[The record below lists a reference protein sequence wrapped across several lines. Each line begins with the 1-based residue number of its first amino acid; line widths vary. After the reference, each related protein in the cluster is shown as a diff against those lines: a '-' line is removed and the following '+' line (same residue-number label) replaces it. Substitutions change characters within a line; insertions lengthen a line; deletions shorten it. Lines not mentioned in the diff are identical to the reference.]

1 MRRHLLVL
9 ALLAAAC
16 AHAPVN
22 SQLRTAVV
30 DPAYGYRYA
39 NVAPRNNDTFTD
51 DTFVIV
57 TMSGGGTRAAA
68 FAYGVL
74 QKLAETKIHQGT
86 SDLLAAVDVISS
98 VSGGSFLSTY
108 YALNGR
114 KGLPAFKED
123 FLKPNVEKGLFL
135 SALKPWNLLR
145 LLFSPNFT
153 RIDLAANYYD
163 QHLYHGA
170 KYASMPLGRPYIVV
184 NSTEM
189 DIGSQFQFT
198 QEQFD
203 PICSDLSN
211 LRVADAVASSSAF
224 PGLLVPVT
232 MGSWAGKCQYRPPDW
247 YDNAAR
253 DFHLHSR
260 RFRYY
265 TDLMEL
271 QRTDRPNLHLVDGGI
286 ADNIGLRGPLQALT
300 SVDTL
305 QSGKTQDRAFS
316 VLRMVNNHKVT
327 RVAVII
333 VDAKTENT
341 LNLDKSSATP
351 SLIKVVLNISETP
364 MANYSTETVQLMLDA
379 AKQLKADAAV
389 AKAVHAPPLA
399 EYNLYPI
406 YVSFAAADP
415 DTRKKLNDIGTNFSL
430 KPEQL
435 QLLIDSGAK
444 ILADTPEFKRLIHD
458 LEP

>member
-1 MRRHLLVL
+1 MRRFVLVL
-9 ALLAAAC
+9 VLIAAAC
-16 AHAPVN
+16 SHAPVN
-22 SQLRTAVV
+22 SQLRTTPFN
-30 DPAYGYRYA
+30 PAYGYRYA
-39 NVAPRNNDTFTD
+39 NIAPRNNDACTD

-74 QKLAETKIHQGT
+74 QKLAETKIHHDT
-86 SDLLAAVDVISS
+86 SDMLAAVDVISS

-114 KGLPAFKED
+114 EGLPAFKEN

-170 KYASMPLGRPYIVV
+170 TYKGMPLRRPYIVV

-203 PICSDLSN
+203 PICSNLSE

-232 MGSWAGKCQYRPPDW
+232 MGSWAGKCQYKPPDW
-247 YDNAAR
+247 YGNAAN
-253 DFHLHSR
+253 DFHLHAR
-260 RFRYY
+260 RFRAY

-271 QRTDRPNLHLVDGGI
+271 KRTDRPNLHLIDGGI
-286 ADNIGLRGPLQALT
+286 ADNIGLRGPMTALT
-300 SVDTL
+300 SVDTW
-305 QSGKTQDRAFS
+305 QSGNQDHAFS
-316 VLRMVNNHKVT
+316 VLRMVNNHKVK
-327 RVAVII
+327 RVGVII

-341 LNLDKSSATP
+341 LSLDRSSATP
-351 SLIKVVLNISETP
+351 SLINVVLNISETP
-364 MANYSTETVQLMLDA
+364 MANYSTETVQLMIDA
-379 AKQLKADAAV
+379 AEQLQQAAAS
-389 AKAVHAPPLA
+389 AKALHQPPMA
-399 EYNLYPI
+399 TYEIYPI
-406 YVSFAAADP
+406 YVSFAAAD
-415 DTRKKLNDIGTNFSL
+415 DETRKNLNKIGTNFSL
-430 KPEQL
+430 KPEEL
-435 QLLIDSGAK
+435 KLLIDSGAK
-444 ILADTPEFKRLIHD
+444 ILADTPEFQQLVKD
-458 LEP
+458 LQP

>member
-1 MRRHLLVL
+1 MRRYLLLL
-9 ALLAAAC
+9 AFVAAAC

-22 SQLRTAVV
+22 SQLDTTKF
-30 DPAYGYRYA
+30 DEKYGYRYA
-39 NVAPRNNDTFTD
+39 NIVPRNDSAFAD

-74 QKLAETKIHQGT
+74 QRLSETKIHHGST
-86 SDLLAAVDVISS
+86 DLLASVDVISS

-114 KGLPAFKED
+114 DGLPAFKEN
-123 FLKPNVEKGLFL
+123 FLKPDVEKGLFR

-153 RIDLAANYYD
+153 RIDLAADYYD

-170 KYASMPLGRPYIVV
+170 KYKSMPARRPYIVV

-203 PICSDLSN
+203 PICSDLSD

-232 MGSWAGKCQYRPPDW
+232 MGNWAGKCQYTPPGW
-247 YDNAAR
+247 YANAAH
-253 DFHLHSR
+253 DFDRHSG

-265 TDLMEL
+265 TDLAEL
-271 QRTDRPNLHLVDGGI
+271 MRTDRPNLHLIDGGI
-286 ADNIGLRGPLQALT
+286 ADNIGLRGPLHAMMSL
-300 SVDTL
+300 DTL
-305 QSGKTQDRAFS
+305 QSGNQEHAFS
-316 VLRMVNNHKVT
+316 VLRMVNLEKVK

-333 VDAKTENT
+333 VDAKTENA
-341 LNLDKSSATP
+341 LSLDRSSATP
-351 SLIKVVLNISETP
+351 SLISVLLNISETP
-364 MANYSTETVQLMLDA
+364 MANYSTETVELMFRA
-379 AKQLKADAAV
+379 AEQNHADAAV
-389 AKAVHAPPLA
+389 AKASGVKLA
-399 EYNLYPI
+399 EYVFYPI
-406 YVSFAAADP
+406 YVSFAAAD
-415 DTRKKLNDIGTNFSL
+415 DKTRPRLNSIGTNFSL
-430 KPEQL
+430 KPDEL
-435 QLLIDSGAK
+435 QLLIDSGGK
-444 ILADTPEFKRLIHD
+444 ILADAPKFKELVRD
-458 LEP
+458 LQP